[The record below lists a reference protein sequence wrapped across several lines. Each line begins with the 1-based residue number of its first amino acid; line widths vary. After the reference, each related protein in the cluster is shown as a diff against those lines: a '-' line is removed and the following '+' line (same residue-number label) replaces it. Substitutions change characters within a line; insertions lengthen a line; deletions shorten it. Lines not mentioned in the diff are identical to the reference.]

1 MEAGGETGSYSLDI
15 QNSSMKNFV
24 KHNSFNKIK
33 LIKIE
38 TEMFEII
45 FTKLQNIFVLFYF
58 VVYTSILE
66 IGKQMRQKRREK

>member
-38 TEMFEII
+38 T
-45 FTKLQNIFVLFYF
+45 
-58 VVYTSILE
+58 
-66 IGKQMRQKRREK
+66 